1 LKQFHL
7 ARETE
12 RFDLKYYC
20 FFGIDAHSRSIIT
33 NMKIA
38 FLGLGKMGTAVV
50 GRLIAA
56 GHTVSVWNRSPKS
69 MEKLGISGVKVATSI
84 HGAVKNCEAVCTM
97 LANDEA
103 TEAVAFGPEGF
114 LAALP
119 AHAVHIA
126 LGTLSVAL
134 SRRLMESHAEAN
146 QGYVAAPVFG
156 RPNVAAQGKVW
167 VVAAGDESTIEQV
180 LTVLDAI
187 GRGVTIV
194 GNEPWQANAFK
205 LAGNFMISAMIQT
218 LSEAFVF
225 ASSQGIEPEL
235 FLETVN
241 EALFQSPFYLS
252 YGRVMLH
259 PPEHPGATLLLGE
272 KDIRLM
278 REATRAAEIQLG
290 LVEYLQEQFNTA
302 IRDGM
307 GEVDWAVGQYRM
319 AELASK
325 NAKMN
330 RQEMHEKDLPK
341 KYD

>member
-1 LKQFHL
+1 
-7 ARETE
+7 
-12 RFDLKYYC
+12 
-20 FFGIDAHSRSIIT
+20 
-33 NMKIA
+33 MKIA

-50 GRLIAA
+50 GRLVSA

-69 MEKLGISGVKVATSI
+69 AEKLGIPAATVATSV
-84 HGAVKNCEAVCTM
+84 HAAVENCEVVCTM

-103 TEAVAFGPEGF
+103 TEAVAFGPGGV

-134 SRRLMESHAEAN
+134 SRRLMESHAEAR
-146 QGYVAAPVFG
+146 QRYVAAPVFG
-156 RPNVAAQGKVW
+156 RPNVAAQGRLW
-167 VVAAGDESTIEQV
+167 VVAAGDESTLEDV
-180 LTVLDAI
+180 RTVLDAI
-187 GRGVTIV
+187 GRGLTIV

-218 LSEAFVF
+218 MSEAFVF
-225 ASSQGIEPEL
+225 ASSQGIDPEL

-241 EALFQSPFYLS
+241 EALFQSPFYLN

-259 PPEHPGATLLLGE
+259 PPEHPGATVLLGE

-278 REATRAAEIQLG
+278 RKATEAAGIQLG

-302 IRDGM
+302 IRNGM
-307 GEVDWAVGQYRM
+307 GQMDWAVGQYRM
-319 AELASK
+319 AEQASK
-325 NAKMN
+325 
-330 RQEMHEKDLPK
+330 DT
-341 KYD
+341 